1 MPIAGLAISTWHRI
15 ICLPKPSTSFMVT
28 LSSSRSCYRHLNLCS
43 RKVLISQPSSSKF
56 CSLGFV
62 KSTIFWKCNNLRF
75 LVYRLNISK
84 RSNLNK
90 LCLLVRCCL
99 PLCVYNHQWRVHSEF
114 NDGKQKMFGGKTR
127 RLRPG
132 AHRTFK
138 RPIFLK
144 IYNCLVHLL
153 YLMHMIL

>member
-28 LSSSRSCYRHLNLCS
+28 LSSSRSCYRHLNLCLQAVS

-99 PLCVYNHQWRVHSEF
+99 PLCTITSEEYTQSLMMESKKCLAATQGDCALERIGLLNGKFSWNFTIVQF
-114 NDGKQKMFGGKTR
+114 NYY
-127 RLRPG
+127 
-132 AHRTFK
+132 
-138 RPIFLK
+138 I
-144 IYNCLVHLL
+144 
-153 YLMHMIL
+153 